1 MIDFCDV
8 YLFRLIASAAFIEI
22 VSGSLTGGI
31 FVILLYGEI
40 MTEFLCCHFFLDI
53 TTHAA
58 GIFLVTVSRAS
69 SSCVLSHFVIM
80 VHFCKFLLIRITTH
94 GTSIL
99 LVTVVLAGSFHCFS

>member
-1 MIDFCDV
+1 MINFCDV
-8 YLFRLIASAAFIEI
+8 YLFRLITPATFVEI
-22 VSGSLTGGI
+22 VSGSLTVGI
-31 FVILLYGEI
+31 FVFFLYGEI
-40 MTEFLCCHFFLDI
+40 MPEFLSRYFFLDI

-69 SSCVLSHFVIM
+69 SSCVLSQFVIM